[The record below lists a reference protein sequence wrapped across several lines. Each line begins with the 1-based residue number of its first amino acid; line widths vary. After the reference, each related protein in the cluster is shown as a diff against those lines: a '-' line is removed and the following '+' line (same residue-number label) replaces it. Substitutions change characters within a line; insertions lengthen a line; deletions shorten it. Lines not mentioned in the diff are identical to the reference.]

1 VRGAITVISPAIIR
15 DVQVDDDLI
24 TFVLADGREVSAPT
38 SWSVRLSRA
47 TPSERAIWKLGGGG
61 THVEWPAIDEHVGVW
76 TLLGV
81 PEDDVLEAA
90 GFAMSRKAVRA

>member
-1 VRGAITVISPAIIR
+1 
-15 DVQVDDDLI
+15 
-24 TFVLADGREVSAPT
+24 
-38 SWSVRLSRA
+38 
-47 TPSERAIWKLGGGG
+47 
-61 THVEWPAIDEHVGVW
+61 VEWPAIDEHIGVW

>member
-1 VRGAITVISPAIIR
+1 MHKQKQGHALSRIDGG
-15 DVQVDDDLI
+15 

-38 SWSVRLSRA
+38 SWSVRLLRA
-47 TPSERAIWKLGGGG
+47 TPAQRAIWNVGGAG
-61 THVEWPAIDEHVGVW
+61 THVEWPAIDEHIGVW

>member
-1 VRGAITVISPAIIR
+1 MISPAIIK
-15 DVQVDDDLI
+15 DVHVDDDLI

-47 TPSERAIWKLGGGG
+47 APAERAIWQVGGAG
-61 THVEWPAIDEHVGVW
+61 THVEWPALDEHIGVW

-81 PEDDVLEAA
+81 PEDGVLEAA
-90 GFAMSRKAVRA
+90 GFEMAHKSVRA

>member
-1 VRGAITVISPAIIR
+1 MISPAIIR
-15 DVQVDDDLI
+15 NVRVDDDLI
-24 TFVLADGREVSAPT
+24 TFVLADGRELSAPT

-47 TPSERAIWKLGGGG
+47 TPVERASWKIGGAG
-61 THVEWPAIDEHVGVW
+61 THVEWPLIDEHVGVW

-90 GFAMSRKAVRA
+90 GFAMAHRAVSA

>member
-1 VRGAITVISPAIIR
+1 MRDGITMISPAIIR
-15 DVQVDDDLI
+15 DVHVDDDLI

-38 SWSVRLSRA
+38 SWSVRLLRA
-47 TPSERAIWKLGGGG
+47 TPAQRAIWNVGGAG
-61 THVEWPAIDEHVGVW
+61 THVEWPAIDEHIGVW

-81 PEDDVLEAA
+81 PEDDVLGAA